1 MSRPYHSRRLVPKG
15 FKFDKIEF
23 VTQLNGVS
31 EASILR
37 VSASRESEAQTDVLA
52 IEEPLEIRLGIPG
65 DRKHK
70 AISITMRTPG
80 HDFELAAGF
89 LFTEGILKHPSQIA
103 NIRHCGVPVKSKEI
117 RNTVVVELAPD
128 VDVDIG
134 RLQRNFYTTSSCG
147 VCGKSSI
154 DALYAHAKKIDDPQN
169 PQFSATAIHHLPVLS
184 RNAQTIFERTGGLH
198 ASTLFN
204 SSGEIEIIRE
214 DVGRHNALDKLLGA
228 KFLEDKPDLSDKI
241 LLVSGRASFELVQ
254 KALVAGIRIL
264 AAVGAPSS
272 LAVELAREYGMT
284 LVGFLRDNK
293 FNIYS
298 GAERII
304 GAEDR

>member
-1 MSRPYHSRRLVPKG
+1 
-15 FKFDKIEF
+15 
-23 VTQLNGVS
+23 VTQIIGIS

-37 VSASRESEAQTDVLA
+37 VSLSQESETERDILA

-65 DRKHK
+65 EGKHK

-89 LFTEGILKHPSQIA
+89 LFTEGVLTNPSQIA
-103 NIRHCGVPVKSKEI
+103 KIHHCGVSADGKNF
-117 RNTVVVELAPD
+117 RNTVVVELASGVE
-128 VDVDIG
+128 VDLE

-154 DALYAHAKKIDDPQN
+154 GALYAHAKKFDYPGDFR
-169 PQFSATAIHHLPVLS
+169 FSAALIHSLPELS
-184 RNAQTIFERTGGLH
+184 RNAQTIFDKTGGLH

-204 SSGEIEIIRE
+204 SAGEIQVLRE
-214 DVGRHNALDKLLGA
+214 DVGRHNALDKLIGA
-228 KFLEDKPDLSDKI
+228 KFLAGEMELRDQI

-254 KALVAGIRIL
+254 KALVAGIRVL

-272 LAVELAREYGMT
+272 LAVDLAREYGMT
-284 LVGFLRDNK
+284 LIGFLRDGK

-298 GAERII
+298 GSQRII
-304 GAEDR
+304 AEDSSAVSAV